1 MAMNS
6 YGIRRPLSAFCVC
19 TVLLSLGLP
28 SPARSDGAGAG
39 AGQLADLGLE
49 QLLGLDIYAASR
61 FPQPLAEAPSSITV
75 VTAEDIRQFGYRSL
89 SDVLRSMPGLHVSSD
104 RVYEYLGVRG
114 IRRVGDFNAP
124 VLLLIDGHR
133 QNDNVYE
140 AAAIGHELPVP
151 IELIE
156 RVEFVRGPGSS
167 VFGSNALL
175 GTINVVTR
183 APSRTTGLRAV
194 TEVGTASLSS
204 AYLQFDTPL
213 LAQSALQLSAKYGR
227 RAGEH
232 LEVASSEGLLAL
244 NHLDD
249 EEFVDVTAKLVSG
262 AWTLQGV
269 HGQRLKQIPLP
280 IYGADAGSAN
290 NKYFDSSGFVSLGY
304 ESTLGGSDWLLQGQL
319 LHGHYQYRGEL
330 AYEGVINLDRAQG
343 RWLIGELSA
352 VYRGFINHQ
361 LLVGVDGQNDYRQ
374 RQSNVDVE
382 PYTLYQDSRRRES
395 HVGIYAQDDW
405 RLGSRLSLN
414 IGLRHDSYSDFKAR
428 TTPRVA
434 LIVKPAAGQV
444 VKLIYGQAYRV
455 PSNYERFYE
464 VDLDANPDLRP
475 EVASN
480 WDLIWENR
488 VNDSLR
494 LQLAAQLLSID
505 HFIIQAPGDQQFSN
519 RGEVEAQGLDLVVDK
534 HWAGGLQSR
543 ASFSLQRTE
552 DADSDLDDAPRWLA
566 KFHGSLPIR
575 GSCRLGLEAL
585 GTGQRNTA
593 GVPAES
599 YWLLNLTLAGVR
611 LRPGLE
617 LGFSVD
623 NLLDESYVHPGSPD
637 LSDVGIDAVPAEGRQ
652 FRLRLG
658 LAL

>member
-1 MAMNS
+1 MVMNP
-6 YGIRRPLSAFCVC
+6 YGIRRPLSAFCVW

-28 SPARSDGAGAG
+28 LPVRSDGAGAG
-39 AGQLADLGLE
+39 QLAELGLE

-114 IRRVGDFNAP
+114 IRRAGDFNAP

-183 APSRTTGLRAV
+183 TPSRTTALRAV
-194 TEVGTASLSS
+194 TEVGTTSLSS

-227 RAGEH
+227 RAGED

-269 HGQRLKQIPLP
+269 HGQRLKQVPLP
-280 IYGADAGSAN
+280 IYGADAGHEN

-319 LHGHYQYRGEL
+319 LHGHYSYRGEL
-330 AYEGVINLDRAQG
+330 AYDGVINLDRAQG

-352 VYRGFINHQ
+352 VYRGFTNHQ

-374 RQSNVDVE
+374 RQSNFDID

-414 IGLRHDSYSDFKAR
+414 IGLRHDSYSDFEAR

-455 PSNYERFYE
+455 PSTYERFYE
-464 VDLDANPDLRP
+464 YTNFDANPDLIP
-475 EVASN
+475 EVATN

-488 VNDSLR
+488 VSDSL
-494 LQLAAQLLSID
+494 QVQIAAQLLSID
-505 HFIIQAPGDQQFSN
+505 HFITPSGQQFTNSAQI
-519 RGEVEAQGLDLVVDK
+519 EAQGLDLVVNK
-534 HWAGGLQSR
+534 YWPGGFHSR

-552 DADSDLDDAPRWLA
+552 DADSELDDAPRWLA

-585 GTGQRNTA
+585 GSGQRNTA
-593 GVPAES
+593 GAPAES
-599 YWLLNLTLAGVR
+599 YWLLNLTLAGIR

-623 NLLDESYVHPGSPD
+623 NLLDESYAYPSSPD
-637 LSDVGIDAVPAEGRQ
+637 LSDEGIDAVQAEGRQ